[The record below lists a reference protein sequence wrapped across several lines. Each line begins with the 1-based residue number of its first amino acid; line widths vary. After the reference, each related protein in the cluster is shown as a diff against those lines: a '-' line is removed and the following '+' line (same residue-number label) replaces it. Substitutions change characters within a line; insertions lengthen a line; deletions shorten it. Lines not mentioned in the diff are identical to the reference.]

1 MFDKDLKPWLQKLD
15 SLDCIR
21 DNMYQE
27 VYLYEKALL
36 QQREEMAERMKC

>member
-15 SLDCIR
+15 GLDFIR

-36 QQREEMAERMKC
+36 QQREEMAERMKW